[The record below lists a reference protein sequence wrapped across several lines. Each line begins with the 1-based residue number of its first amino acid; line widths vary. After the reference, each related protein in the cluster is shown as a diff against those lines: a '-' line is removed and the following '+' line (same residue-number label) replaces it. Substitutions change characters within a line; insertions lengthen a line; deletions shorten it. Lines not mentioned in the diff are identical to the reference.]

1 MPILNN
7 ERHERFC
14 QAIAAGMSQTQAYI
28 DAGFRCES
36 GKGVAQ
42 SASRLRRKP
51 HIGQRIAE
59 LRRIQD
65 MSRVALQERIERE
78 VSANAVE
85 LIRGVVVTQEWVR
98 EQLVEIVERSTQ
110 HQPVLDAFGH
120 PIMIETRPGVVAA
133 AYKYDPKA
141 AISALRL
148 LGKQVGMFSERNEQL
163 PSDERDDSEEE
174 LNRRLQD
181 KLAEIMAKQA
191 IAKANPK

>member
-1 MPILNN
+1 MPILSN

-28 DAGFRCES
+28 DAGFRCKS
-36 GKGVAQ
+36 GKGAAQ

-51 HIGQRIAE
+51 HILQRITE

-65 MSRVALQERIERE
+65 TSRVALQERIERE
-78 VSANAVE
+78 VIADAVE

-98 EQLVEIVERSTQ
+98 ERLVEIVERSMQ
-110 HQPVLDAFGH
+110 HQPVLDALGH
-120 PIMIETRPGVVAA
+120 PIMIQTRAGAGAA
-133 AYKYDPKA
+133 VYKYEPKA
-141 AISALRL
+141 AITALHM

-163 PSDERDDSEEE
+163 PSDERDDSEEQ

-181 KLAEIMAKQA
+181 KLAEIIAKQA